1 MFTTRPTLQGTF
13 GMVSSTHW
21 LASQSAMA
29 VLEDGGNAYDAAVA
43 AGFVLHVVEPHLN
56 GPAGEVPIILA
67 PAGGEVRVLCGQGV
81 APAGAT
87 IAHYRGLGLDL
98 VPGTGPLA
106 AAVPGAFDAWMLLLR
121 DHGTKSLADVL
132 KYAIGYAEDGHAPV
146 ERVGETVETVRELF
160 ETEWTSSADVYLP
173 DGRPPR
179 PGELFRNPAL
189 AGTWRRLLAEA
200 VQEAGARQAPG
211 ARGGG
216 ERIAEIEA
224 ARRIWREGFIAEALV
239 RQAARPTMD
248 TSGERHSGTL
258 TAADL
263 ADWSASYEAPAT
275 YDWRGWT
282 LCKAGPWSQGP
293 VLLQQLALLPP
304 ELPRY
309 GSAEYVH
316 LLIEGCK
323 LAMADREAW
332 YGDAGEVPL
341 EELLSEE
348 YNAGRRALVGEKAS
362 YELRPGSPGG
372 QAPRLSAHARV
383 VAAGTAGED
392 GFDALGVPGAGE
404 PTVARAGSAA
414 GAGEPTVAGAG
425 AGAGAGHAGA
435 GATGVGAGWAGAG
448 RVGAG
453 LEEPTVAE
461 PPASSAPGEPD
472 VSADGATRGDTC
484 HLDIVDRWGNMV
496 AATPSGGWLQSNP
509 VVPELGFPLGTR
521 LQMAWLDEGLPNS
534 LTPGRRPRTT
544 LTPSLALRDG
554 VPIMAFG
561 TPGGDQQDQWQ
572 LHFFLAV
579 ALRAEVRGGLD
590 LQGAID
596 APNWHNDSFPGS
608 FYPRGMRHGSVTV
621 ESRVDREM
629 VEGLCRLGHD
639 VEVGDA
645 WSEGRLCAVARD
657 PRTGVLSAAA
667 NPRGMQGY
675 AVGR

>member
-56 GPAGEVPIILA
+56 GPGGEVPIILA
-67 PAGGEVRVLCGQGV
+67 PAGGEVRVLCGQGP

-87 IAHYRGLGLDL
+87 IGHYRSLGLEL

-121 DHGTKSLADVL
+121 DHGTKSLAQVL
-132 KYAIGYAEDGHAPV
+132 RYAIEYAEDGHAPV
-146 ERVGETVETVRELF
+146 ERIGQTVETVRELF

-173 DGRPPR
+173 GGKAPA

-189 AGTWRRLLAEA
+189 AATWRRVIAEA
-200 VQEAGARQAPG
+200 EAA
-211 ARGGG
+211 G
-216 ERIAEIEA
+216 EDRVSQIEA
-224 ARRIWREGFIAEALV
+224 ARAVWREGFIAEALL
-239 RQAARPTMD
+239 RQAAHPTMD
-248 TSGERHSGTL
+248 TSGSRHTGTL

-263 ADWSASYEAPAT
+263 AGWSATYEAPAT
-275 YDWRGWT
+275 YDWNGWT
-282 LCKAGPWSQGP
+282 LCKAGGWSQGP
-293 VLLQQLALLPP
+293 AFLQQLALLPSLAS

-332 YGDAGEVPL
+332 YGDAADVPL
-341 EELLSEE
+341 GTLLSEP
-348 YNAGRRALVGEKAS
+348 YNTARRALIDERAS
-362 YELRPGSPGG
+362 YELRPGSPDGREP
-372 QAPRLSAHARV
+372 ALSAHASA
-383 VAAGTAGED
+383 VAAGEP
-392 GFDALGVPGAGE
+392 GFDALGVPAAGVGE
-404 PTVARAGSAA
+404 PTVAK
-414 GAGEPTVAGAG
+414 
-425 AGAGAGHAGA
+425 
-435 GATGVGAGWAGAG
+435 
-448 RVGAG
+448 
-453 LEEPTVAE
+453 
-461 PPASSAPGEPD
+461 
-472 VSADGATRGDTC
+472 DGATRGDTC
-484 HLDIVDRWGNMV
+484 HLDIVDRWGNMI

-521 LQMAWLDEGLPNS
+521 LQMAWLDHGLPNS

-554 VPIMAFG
+554 VPVLAFG

-579 ALRAEVRGGLD
+579 ALRTPVRGGLD

-596 APNWHNDSFPGS
+596 ASNWHNDSFPSS
-608 FYPRGMRHGSVTV
+608 FFPRGMRPGSVTV
-621 ESRVDREM
+621 EAGMDQDVIDALRGR
-629 VEGLCRLGHD
+629 GHD
-639 VEVGDA
+639 VTVAEA

-657 PRTGVLSAAA
+657 PETGILSAAA

>member
-56 GPAGEVPIILA
+56 GPAGEVPMILA
-67 PAGGEVRVLCGQGV
+67 PKDGEVRVLCGQGP

-87 IAHYRGLGLDL
+87 VAHYRSLGLAL

-121 DHGTKSLADVL
+121 DHGTKSVAEVL
-132 KYAIGYAEDGHAPV
+132 RYAIGYAEDGHAPV
-146 ERVGETVETVRELF
+146 ERVGRTVETVRELF
-160 ETEWTSSADVYLP
+160 ETEWQSSADVYLP
-173 DGRPPR
+173 GGRAPR

-189 AGTWRRLLAEA
+189 AATWRRLITEAE
-200 VQEAGARQAPG
+200 ET
-211 ARGGG
+211 GG
-216 ERIAEIEA
+216 EDRAARIDA
-224 ARRIWREGFIAEALV
+224 ARRIWSEGFIAEALV

-248 TSGERHSGTL
+248 TSGTRHTGTL

-263 ADWSASYEAPAT
+263 VGWSASYEAPAT
-275 YDWRGWT
+275 YDWNGWT
-282 LCKAGPWSQGP
+282 LAKAAGWSQGP
-293 VLLQQLALLPP
+293 AFLQQLALLPD

-309 GSAEYVH
+309 GSADYVH

-332 YGDAGEVPL
+332 YGDATYVPL
-341 EELLSEE
+341 DALLSEP
-348 YNAGRRALVGEKAS
+348 YNAERRALITAEAS
-362 YELRPGSPGG
+362 HELRPGSPDGRT
-372 QAPRLSAHARV
+372 PVLSRHAHA
-383 VAAGTAGED
+383 VAAAGD
-392 GFDALGVPGAGE
+392 GFDAMGIPTAGVGE
-404 PTVARAGSAA
+404 PTVA
-414 GAGEPTVAGAG
+414 E
-425 AGAGAGHAGA
+425 
-435 GATGVGAGWAGAG
+435 
-448 RVGAG
+448 
-453 LEEPTVAE
+453 
-461 PPASSAPGEPD
+461 
-472 VSADGATRGDTC
+472 DGTTRGDTC
-484 HLDIVDRWGNMV
+484 HVDVVDRWGNMV
-496 AATPSGGWLQSNP
+496 SATPSGGWLQSNP

-554 VPIMAFG
+554 VPVMAFG

-572 LHFFLAV
+572 VHFFLAV

-608 FYPRGMRHGSVTV
+608 FFPRGMRPGSVTV
-621 ESRVDREM
+621 EEGMDPEV
-629 VEGLCRLGHD
+629 VEELRRRGHD
-639 VEVGDA
+639 VTVGA
-645 WSEGRLCAVARD
+645 PWSEGRMCAVARD
-657 PRTGVLSAAA
+657 PETGVLSAAA

>member
-160 ETEWTSSADVYLP
+160 EAEWTSSAEVYLQ

-189 AGTWRRLLAEA
+189 AATWRRLIAEA
-200 VQEAGARQAPG
+200 GQDARAGLEPGPAQRSDAGQEPG
-211 ARGGG
+211 AQEDDG
-216 ERIAEIEA
+216 RIAQIEA

-239 RQAARPTMD
+239 RQAARPTTD
-248 TSGERHSGTL
+248 TSGERHAGTL

-263 ADWSASYEAPAT
+263 ASWSASYEAPAT

-293 VLLQQLALLPP
+293 VFLQQLALLPP
-304 ELPRY
+304 ELPGY
-309 GSAEYVH
+309 GTAEYAH

-332 YGDAGEVPL
+332 YGDAAEVPL

-372 QAPRLSAHARV
+372 RVPRLSGHARV
-383 VAAGTAGED
+383 VAAGENGS
-392 GFDALGVPGAGE
+392 DAPGAPGAGE
-404 PTVARAGSAA
+404 PTVAKR
-414 GAGEPTVAGAG
+414 PTSPV
-425 AGAGAGHAGA
+425 
-435 GATGVGAGWAGAG
+435 
-448 RVGAG
+448 
-453 LEEPTVAE
+453 
-461 PPASSAPGEPD
+461 PGEPD

-484 HLDIVDRWGNMV
+484 HLDVVDRWGNMV

-544 LTPSLALRDG
+544 LTPSLALRNG
-554 VPIMAFG
+554 VPVMAFG

-579 ALRAEVRGGLD
+579 ALRAQVRGGLD

-608 FYPRGMRHGSVTV
+608 FHPRGMRPGSVTV
-621 ESRVDREM
+621 ESRTAPEV
-629 VEGLCRLGHD
+629 VEELRRRGHD
-639 VEVGDA
+639 VQVGDD
-645 WSEGRLCAVARD
+645 WSEGRLCAVASD

>member
-29 VLEDGGNAYDAAVA
+29 VLERGGNAYDAAVA
-43 AGFVLHVVEPHLN
+43 GAFVLHVVEPHLN
-56 GPAGEVPIILA
+56 GPAGEVPILLA
-67 PAGGEVRVLCGQGV
+67 PAGGEVRVLCGQGP

-87 IAHYRGLGLDL
+87 VAHYRELGLEL

-121 DHGTKSLADVL
+121 DHGTQPLAEVL
-132 KYAIGYAEDGHAPV
+132 RYAVEYAEHGHAPV

-160 ETEWTSSADVYLP
+160 ETEWPSSAEVYLP
-173 DGRPPR
+173 GGRAPR
-179 PGELFRNPAL
+179 PGEPFRNPAL
-189 AGTWRRLLAEA
+189 AATWKRLLDEVAD
-200 VQEAGARQAPG
+200 AGD
-211 ARGGG
+211 
-216 ERIAEIEA
+216 RIAQIEA
-224 ARRIWREGFIAEALV
+224 AREVWRSGFIAEALV
-239 RQAARPTMD
+239 RQAGRPTLD

-263 ADWSASYEAPAT
+263 AGWSATYEAPAT
-275 YDWRGWT
+275 YAWNGWT
-282 LCKAGPWSQGP
+282 VCKAGPWSQGP

-309 GSAEYVH
+309 GSADYVH

-332 YGDAGEVPL
+332 YGDAAEVPL
-341 EELLSEE
+341 AELLSDE
-348 YNAGRRALVGEKAS
+348 YNAARRELIGEKAS
-362 YELRPGSPGG
+362 HDLRPGSPGG
-372 QAPRLSAHARV
+372 RTPRLSAHARV
-383 VAAGTAGED
+383 AADVRPGAES
-392 GFDALGVPGAGE
+392 PGAGE
-404 PTVARAGSAA
+404 PTVAKS
-414 GAGEPTVAGAG
+414 PTSPV
-425 AGAGAGHAGA
+425 
-435 GATGVGAGWAGAG
+435 
-448 RVGAG
+448 
-453 LEEPTVAE
+453 
-461 PPASSAPGEPD
+461 PGEPD
-472 VSADGATRGDTC
+472 VAADGGTRGDTC
-484 HLDIVDRWGNMV
+484 HIDIVDRWGNMI

-521 LQMAWLDEGLPNS
+521 LQMTWLEEGLPNS

-544 LTPSLALRDG
+544 LTPSIALRDG
-554 VPIMAFG
+554 VPVMAFG

-572 LHFFLAV
+572 LHFLLAV
-579 ALRAEVRGGLD
+579 ALRGPVRGGLD

-608 FYPRGMRHGSVTV
+608 FHPRGMRPGSVTV
-621 ESRVDREM
+621 ESRTDSAV
-629 VEGLCRLGHD
+629 VEELRRRGHD
-639 VEVGDA
+639 VTVGDA

-657 PRTGVLSAAA
+657 PETGVLSAAA

>member
-56 GPAGEVPIILA
+56 GPAGEVPIIIA
-67 PAGGEVRVLCGQGV
+67 PADGEVRVLCGQGV

-87 IAHYRGLGLDL
+87 VAHYRGLGLDL

-121 DHGTKSLADVL
+121 DHGTRTLADVL
-132 KYAIGYAEDGHAPV
+132 KYAVGYAEDGHAPV
-146 ERVGETVETVRELF
+146 ENIGATVETVRVLF
-160 ETEWTSSADVYLP
+160 ETEWTSSAEVYLP
-173 DGRPPR
+173 GGQPPR
-179 PGELFRNPAL
+179 PGRLFRNPAL
-189 AGTWRRLLAEA
+189 AATWKRLLAE
-200 VQEAGARQAPG
+200 VAGAGDRVAQ
-211 ARGGG
+211 
-216 ERIAEIEA
+216 IEA
-224 ARRIWREGFIAEALV
+224 AREVWRTGFIAEALV
-239 RQAARPTMD
+239 RQSARPTLD
-248 TSGERHSGTL
+248 TSGTHHTGTL

-263 ADWSASYEAPAT
+263 ASWSASYEAPAT
-275 YDWRGWT
+275 YDWHGWT

-293 VLLQQLALLPP
+293 ALLQQLALLPP
-304 ELPRY
+304 ELPQY
-309 GSAEYVH
+309 GSADYVH

-332 YGDAGEVPL
+332 YGDASGGADVPL
-341 EELLSEE
+341 DELLSDA
-348 YNAGRRALVGEKAS
+348 YNADRRTLVGDKAS
-362 YELRPGSPGG
+362 YDLRPGSPGG
-372 QAPRLSAHARV
+372 RTPRLCAHARV
-383 VAAGTAGED
+383 VTTDEP
-392 GFDALGVPGAGE
+392 GFDPLGAGE
-404 PTVARAGSAA
+404 PTVARLPAPSAP
-414 GAGEPTVAGAG
+414 G
-425 AGAGAGHAGA
+425 
-435 GATGVGAGWAGAG
+435 
-448 RVGAG
+448 
-453 LEEPTVAE
+453 
-461 PPASSAPGEPD
+461 APGEPEIA
-472 VSADGATRGDTC
+472 ADGSTRGDTC
-484 HLDIVDRWGNMV
+484 HLDVVDRWGNMV

-521 LQMAWLDEGLPNS
+521 LQMAWLEEGLPNS

-544 LTPSLALRDG
+544 LTPSVALRDG
-554 VPIMAFG
+554 VPVLAFG

-579 ALRAEVRGGLD
+579 ALRPRVRGGLD

-608 FYPRGMRHGSVTV
+608 FYPRGVRPGSVTV
-621 ESRVDREM
+621 EARTADGVVEELRSR
-629 VEGLCRLGHD
+629 GHD
-639 VEVGDA
+639 VTIGDD

-657 PRTGVLSAAA
+657 PQTGVLSAAA

>member
-56 GPAGEVPIILA
+56 GPAGEVPMILA
-67 PAGGEVRVLCGQGV
+67 PKDGEVRVLCGQGP

-87 IAHYRGLGLDL
+87 IAHYRSLGLDL

-106 AAVPGAFDAWMLLLR
+106 AAVPGAFDAWMMLLR
-121 DHGTKSLADVL
+121 DHGTKTIAEVL
-132 KYAIGYAEDGHAPV
+132 RYAIGYAEDGHAPV
-146 ERVGETVETVRELF
+146 ERVGRTVEAVRELF
-160 ETEWTSSADVYLP
+160 ETEWRSSAEVYLS
-173 DGRPPR
+173 GGTSPR

-189 AGTWRRLLAEA
+189 AATWRRLIAEA
-200 VQEAGARQAPG
+200 EETGGADRAAQ
-211 ARGGG
+211 
-216 ERIAEIEA
+216 IDA
-224 ARRIWREGFIAEALV
+224 ARRIWSEGFIAEALV

-248 TSGERHSGTL
+248 TSGTRHTGTL

-263 ADWSASYEAPAT
+263 AGWSASYEAPAT
-275 YDWRGWT
+275 YDWNGWT
-282 LCKAGPWSQGP
+282 LAKAAGWSQGP
-293 VLLQQLALLPP
+293 AFLQQLALLPA

-309 GSAEYVH
+309 GSADYVH

-332 YGDAGEVPL
+332 YGDAADVPL
-341 EELLSEE
+341 DTLLSEP
-348 YNAGRRALVGEKAS
+348 YNAERRALITVEAS
-362 YELRPGSPGG
+362 YELRPGSPDGRTPVLSG
-372 QAPRLSAHARV
+372 QAHT
-383 VAAGTAGED
+383 VASGGT
-392 GFDALGVPGAGE
+392 GFDAMGIPTAGVGE
-404 PTVARAGSAA
+404 PTVAK
-414 GAGEPTVAGAG
+414 
-425 AGAGAGHAGA
+425 
-435 GATGVGAGWAGAG
+435 
-448 RVGAG
+448 
-453 LEEPTVAE
+453 
-461 PPASSAPGEPD
+461 
-472 VSADGATRGDTC
+472 DGTTRGDTC
-484 HLDIVDRWGNMV
+484 HVDVVDRWGNMV
-496 AATPSGGWLQSNP
+496 SATPSGGWLQSNP

-554 VPIMAFG
+554 VPVMAFG

-572 LHFFLAV
+572 VHFFLAV

-608 FYPRGMRHGSVTV
+608 FYPRGMRPGSVTV
-621 ESRVDREM
+621 EAGMDPEV
-629 VEGLCRLGHD
+629 VEELRRRGHD
-639 VEVGDA
+639 VTVGDP

-657 PRTGVLSAAA
+657 PETGVLFAAA

>member
-1 MFTTRPTLQGTF
+1 MFTTRPTLSGTF

-56 GPAGEVPIILA
+56 GPAGEVPILLA

-87 IAHYRGLGLDL
+87 IEHYKGLGLDL

-121 DHGTKSLADVL
+121 DHGTKPLADVL
-132 KYAIGYAEDGHAPV
+132 KYAIGYAQDGHPPV
-146 ERVGETVETVRELF
+146 ERLGETVETVRALF
-160 ETEWTSSADVYLP
+160 EEEWLSSAEVYLP
-173 DGRPPR
+173 GGKTPR
-179 PGELFRNPAL
+179 AGELFRNPAL
-189 AGTWRRLLAEA
+189 AATWQRLLAE
-200 VQEAGARQAPG
+200 VSGAGDRV
-211 ARGGG
+211 
-216 ERIAEIEA
+216 AEIEA
-224 ARRIWREGFIAEALV
+224 ARQVWRSGFIAEALL
-239 RQAARPTMD
+239 RQSARPTMD
-248 TSGERHSGTL
+248 TSGERHTGTL

-263 ADWSASYEAPAT
+263 ASWSASYEPPVT
-275 YDWRGWT
+275 YDWNGWT

-309 GSAEYVH
+309 GSAAYVH
-316 LLIEGCK
+316 LLVEGCK

-332 YGDAGEVPL
+332 YGDAGDAADVPL
-341 EELLSEE
+341 GDLLSEE
-348 YNAGRRALVGEKAS
+348 YNAGRRALVGDTAS

-372 QAPRLSAHARV
+372 RVPRLSAHARV
-383 VAAGTAGED
+383 VATDEP
-392 GFDALGVPGAGE
+392 GFDVLGVGE
-404 PTVARAGSAA
+404 PTVAKS
-414 GAGEPTVAGAG
+414 PLSPV
-425 AGAGAGHAGA
+425 
-435 GATGVGAGWAGAG
+435 
-448 RVGAG
+448 
-453 LEEPTVAE
+453 
-461 PPASSAPGEPD
+461 PGEPD
-472 VSADGATRGDTC
+472 VAAHGGTRGDTC
-484 HLDIVDRWGNMV
+484 HLDVVDRWGNMV

-521 LQMAWLDEGLPNS
+521 LQMTWLDEGLPNS

-554 VPIMAFG
+554 VPVMAFG

-579 ALRAEVRGGLD
+579 ALRPHVRGGLD

-596 APNWHNDSFPGS
+596 SPNWHNDGFPGS
-608 FYPRGMRHGSVTV
+608 FYPRGMRPGSVTV
-621 ESRVDREM
+621 ESRMPSGVVAELR
-629 VEGLCRLGHD
+629 RRGHD
-639 VEVGDA
+639 VTVGDA

-657 PRTGVLSAAA
+657 PETGLLSAAA

>member
-56 GPAGEVPIILA
+56 GPGGEVPIILA
-67 PAGGEVRVLCGQGV
+67 PAGGEVRVLCGQGP

-87 IAHYRGLGLDL
+87 IGHYRSLGLEL

-121 DHGTKSLADVL
+121 DHGTKSLAQVL
-132 KYAIGYAEDGHAPV
+132 RYAIEYAEDGHAPV
-146 ERVGETVETVRELF
+146 ERIGQTVETVRELF

-173 DGRPPR
+173 GGKAPA

-189 AGTWRRLLAEA
+189 AATWRRVIAEA
-200 VQEAGARQAPG
+200 EAA
-211 ARGGG
+211 G
-216 ERIAEIEA
+216 EDRVSQIEA
-224 ARRIWREGFIAEALV
+224 ARAVWREGFIAEALL
-239 RQAARPTMD
+239 RQAGHPTMD
-248 TSGERHSGTL
+248 TSGSRHTGTL
-258 TAADL
+258 AAADL
-263 ADWSASYEAPAT
+263 AGWSATYETPAT
-275 YDWRGWT
+275 YDWNGWT
-282 LCKAGPWSQGP
+282 LCKAGGWSQGP
-293 VLLQQLALLPP
+293 AFLQQLALLPSLAS

-332 YGDAGEVPL
+332 YGDAADVPL
-341 EELLSEE
+341 GTLLSEP
-348 YNAGRRALVGEKAS
+348 YNTARRALIDERAS
-362 YELRPGSPGG
+362 YELRPGSPDGREP
-372 QAPRLSAHARV
+372 ALSAHASA
-383 VAAGTAGED
+383 VAAGEP
-392 GFDALGVPGAGE
+392 GFDALGVPAAGVGE
-404 PTVARAGSAA
+404 PTVAK
-414 GAGEPTVAGAG
+414 
-425 AGAGAGHAGA
+425 
-435 GATGVGAGWAGAG
+435 
-448 RVGAG
+448 
-453 LEEPTVAE
+453 
-461 PPASSAPGEPD
+461 
-472 VSADGATRGDTC
+472 DGTTRGDTC
-484 HLDIVDRWGNMV
+484 HLDIVDRWGNMI

-521 LQMAWLDEGLPNS
+521 LQMAWLDHGLPNS

-554 VPIMAFG
+554 VPVLAFG

-579 ALRAEVRGGLD
+579 ALRTPVRGGLD

-596 APNWHNDSFPGS
+596 APNWHNDSFPSS
-608 FYPRGMRHGSVTV
+608 FFPRGMRPGSVTV
-621 ESRVDREM
+621 EAGMDQDVIDALRGR
-629 VEGLCRLGHD
+629 GHD
-639 VEVGDA
+639 VTVAEA

-657 PRTGVLSAAA
+657 PETGILSAAA

>member
-43 AGFVLHVVEPHLN
+43 GAFVLHVVEPHLN
-56 GPAGEVPIILA
+56 GPAGEVPILLA

-87 IAHYRGLGLDL
+87 VAHYRGLGLDL

-132 KYAIGYAEDGHAPV
+132 KYAIGYAEHGHPPV

-173 DGRPPR
+173 GGKSPR
-179 PGELFRNPAL
+179 PGEPFANPAL
-189 AGTWRRLLAEA
+189 AATWKRLLAET
-200 VQEAGARQAPG
+200 AGAGDRE
-211 ARGGG
+211 AR
-216 ERIAEIEA
+216 IEA
-224 ARRIWREGFIAEALV
+224 AREVWRRGFIAEALV
-239 RQAARPTMD
+239 RQAGQPTLD
-248 TSGERHSGTL
+248 TSGERHTGTL

-263 ADWSASYEAPAT
+263 AGWSATCETPVS
-275 YDWRGWT
+275 YDWNGWT
-282 LCKAGPWSQGP
+282 VCKPGPWSQGP

-304 ELPRY
+304 ELPRH
-309 GSAEYVH
+309 GSADYVH
-316 LLIEGCK
+316 LLVENCK

-332 YGDAGEVPL
+332 YGDAADVPL
-341 EELLSEE
+341 DDLLSDA
-348 YNAGRRALVGEKAS
+348 YNTDRRALVGERAGLD
-362 YELRPGSPGG
+362 LRPGSPGG
-372 QAPRLSAHARV
+372 RTPRLCAHARV
-383 VAAGTAGED
+383 AATALE
-392 GFDALGVPGAGE
+392 GFDALGVGE
-404 PTVARAGSAA
+404 PTVAKS
-414 GAGEPTVAGAG
+414 PTSPV
-425 AGAGAGHAGA
+425 
-435 GATGVGAGWAGAG
+435 
-448 RVGAG
+448 
-453 LEEPTVAE
+453 
-461 PPASSAPGEPD
+461 PGEPEVGD
-472 VSADGATRGDTC
+472 DGTTRGDTC
-484 HLDIVDRWGNMV
+484 HLDVVDRWGNMV
-496 AATPSGGWLQSNP
+496 SATPSGGWLQSNP

-521 LQMAWLDEGLPNS
+521 LQMTWLEEGLPNS

-544 LTPSLALRDG
+544 LTPSIALRAG
-554 VPIMAFG
+554 VPVMAFG

-608 FYPRGMRHGSVTV
+608 FYPRGMRPGSVTV
-621 ESRVDREM
+621 ESRTDPAV
-629 VEGLCRLGHD
+629 VEELRRRGHQ
-639 VEVGDA
+639 VTVGGP
-645 WSEGRLCAVARD
+645 WSEGRLCAVARA
-657 PRTGVLSAAA
+657 PETGVLSAAA

>member
-56 GPAGEVPIILA
+56 GPAGEVPMILA
-67 PAGGEVRVLCGQGV
+67 PKDGEVRVLCGQGP

-87 IAHYRGLGLDL
+87 IAHYRSLGLDL

-121 DHGTKSLADVL
+121 DHGTKTMAEVL
-132 KYAIGYAEDGHAPV
+132 RYAIGYAEDGHAPV
-146 ERVGETVETVRELF
+146 ERVGRTVEAVRELF
-160 ETEWTSSADVYLP
+160 ETEWRSSAEVYLP
-173 DGRPPR
+173 GGTSPR

-189 AGTWRRLLAEA
+189 AATWRRLIAEA
-200 VQEAGARQAPG
+200 EETGGADRA
-211 ARGGG
+211 AR
-216 ERIAEIEA
+216 IDA
-224 ARRIWREGFIAEALV
+224 ARRIWSEGFIAEALV

-248 TSGERHSGTL
+248 TSGTRHTGTL

-263 ADWSASYEAPAT
+263 AGWSAFYEAPAT
-275 YDWRGWT
+275 YDWNGWT
-282 LCKAGPWSQGP
+282 LAKAAGWSQGP
-293 VLLQQLALLPP
+293 AFLQQLALLPA

-309 GSAEYVH
+309 GSADYVH

-332 YGDAGEVPL
+332 YGDAADVPL
-341 EELLSEE
+341 DTLLSEP
-348 YNAGRRALVGEKAS
+348 YNAERRALITAEAS
-362 YELRPGSPGG
+362 YELRPGSPDGRTPVLSG
-372 QAPRLSAHARV
+372 QAHT
-383 VAAGTAGED
+383 VASGGT
-392 GFDALGVPGAGE
+392 GFDAMGIPTAGVGE
-404 PTVARAGSAA
+404 PTVAK
-414 GAGEPTVAGAG
+414 
-425 AGAGAGHAGA
+425 
-435 GATGVGAGWAGAG
+435 
-448 RVGAG
+448 
-453 LEEPTVAE
+453 
-461 PPASSAPGEPD
+461 
-472 VSADGATRGDTC
+472 DGTTRGDTC
-484 HLDIVDRWGNMV
+484 HVDVVDRWGNMLS
-496 AATPSGGWLQSNP
+496 ATPSGGWLQSNP

-554 VPIMAFG
+554 VPVMAFG

-572 LHFFLAV
+572 VHFFLAV

-608 FYPRGMRHGSVTV
+608 FYPRGMRPGSVTV
-621 ESRVDREM
+621 EAGMDPEV
-629 VEGLCRLGHD
+629 VEELRRRGHD
-639 VEVGDA
+639 VTVGDP

-657 PRTGVLSAAA
+657 PETGVLFAAA

>member
-43 AGFVLHVVEPHLN
+43 GAFVLHVVEPHLN
-56 GPAGEVPIILA
+56 GPAGEVPILLA
-67 PAGGEVRVLCGQGV
+67 PAGGQVRVLCGQGV
-81 APAGAT
+81 APAGAS
-87 IAHYRGLGLDL
+87 IAHYKGLGLDL

-132 KYAIGYAEDGHAPV
+132 KYAVGYAEDGHAPV
-146 ERVGETVETVRELF
+146 ENVGATVESVRELF
-160 ETEWTSSADVYLP
+160 ETEWTSSAQVYLP
-173 DGRPPR
+173 GGKAPR

-189 AGTWRRLLAEA
+189 AATWKRLIDE
-200 VQEAGARQAPG
+200 VAGAGDRVAQ
-211 ARGGG
+211 
-216 ERIAEIEA
+216 IEA
-224 ARRIWREGFIAEALV
+224 AREVWRTGFIAEALV
-239 RQAARPTMD
+239 RQAQRPTLD
-248 TSGERHSGTL
+248 TSGARHTGTL

-263 ADWSASYEAPAT
+263 AGWSATYEAPAT
-275 YDWRGWT
+275 YDWNGWT

-316 LLIEGCK
+316 LLVEGCK

-332 YGDAGEVPL
+332 YGDAAEVPL
-341 EELLSEE
+341 AELLSAE
-348 YNAGRRALVGEKAS
+348 YNAERRELVGDKAS

-372 QAPRLSAHARV
+372 RAPRLSAHAYV
-383 VAAGTAGED
+383 VVTDEP
-392 GFDALGVPGAGE
+392 GFSPMGVGE
-404 PTVARAGSAA
+404 PTVAKN
-414 GAGEPTVAGAG
+414 PTSPV
-425 AGAGAGHAGA
+425 
-435 GATGVGAGWAGAG
+435 
-448 RVGAG
+448 
-453 LEEPTVAE
+453 
-461 PPASSAPGEPD
+461 PGEPETGP
-472 VSADGATRGDTC
+472 DGTTRGDTC
-484 HLDIVDRWGNMV
+484 HLDVVDRWGNMV

-521 LQMAWLDEGLPNS
+521 LQMTWLEEGLPNS

-544 LTPSLALRDG
+544 LTPSIALRAG
-554 VPIMAFG
+554 VPVLAFG

-579 ALRAEVRGGLD
+579 ALRSPVRGGLD

-608 FYPRGMRHGSVTV
+608 FFPRGMRPGSLTV
-621 ESRVDREM
+621 EARTDPRV
-629 VEGLCRLGHD
+629 VEELRRRGHD
-639 VEVGDA
+639 VTVGEP

-657 PRTGVLSAAA
+657 PETGVLSAAA

>member
-1 MFTTRPTLQGTF
+1 
-13 GMVSSTHW
+13 MVSSTHW

-43 AGFVLHVVEPHLN
+43 GAFVLHVVEPHLN
-56 GPAGEVPIILA
+56 GPAGEVPILLA

-87 IAHYRGLGLDL
+87 VAHYKALGLDL

-132 KYAIGYAEDGHAPV
+132 KYAVGYAEDGHAPV
-146 ERVGETVETVRELF
+146 ENLGATVEAVRELF
-160 ETEWTSSADVYLP
+160 ETEWTSSAEVYLP
-173 DGRPPR
+173 GGKAPR

-189 AGTWRRLLAEA
+189 AATWRRLLDEVAP
-200 VQEAGARQAPG
+200 AGDRVAQ
-211 ARGGG
+211 
-216 ERIAEIEA
+216 IEA
-224 ARRIWREGFIAEALV
+224 AREVWRTGFVAEALV
-239 RQAARPTMD
+239 RQAARPTLD
-248 TSGERHSGTL
+248 TSGARHTGTL

-263 ADWSASYEAPAT
+263 AGWSASYEEPAT
-275 YDWRGWT
+275 YDWNGWT

-293 VLLQQLALLPP
+293 VLLQQLALLPD
-304 ELPRY
+304 ELPAY
-309 GSAEYVH
+309 GSAAYVH
-316 LLIEGCK
+316 LLVEGCK

-332 YGDAGEVPL
+332 YGDAADVPL
-341 EELLSEE
+341 GELLADG
-348 YNAGRRALVGEKAS
+348 YNAGRRALVGERAS
-362 YELRPGSPGG
+362 HELRPGSPGG
-372 QAPRLSAHARV
+372 RAPRLCAHARV
-383 VAAGTAGED
+383 VATDDPGSD
-392 GFDALGVPGAGE
+392 PMGAGE
-404 PTVARAGSAA
+404 PTVARH
-414 GAGEPTVAGAG
+414 PHPV
-425 AGAGAGHAGA
+425 
-435 GATGVGAGWAGAG
+435 
-448 RVGAG
+448 
-453 LEEPTVAE
+453 
-461 PPASSAPGEPD
+461 PGEPETG
-472 VSADGATRGDTC
+472 ADGLTRGDTC
-484 HLDIVDRWGNMV
+484 HLDVVDRWGNMV

-521 LQMAWLDEGLPNS
+521 LQMTWLEEGLPTT

-554 VPIMAFG
+554 VPVLAFG

-579 ALRAEVRGGLD
+579 ALRPPVRGGLD

-608 FYPRGMRHGSVTV
+608 FYPRGMRPGSVTV
-621 ESRVDREM
+621 EARTDEGVIRE
-629 VEGLCRLGHD
+629 LRRRGHD
-639 VEVGDA
+639 VTVGDA

-657 PRTGVLSAAA
+657 PETGVLSAAA
-667 NPRGMQGY
+667 NPRGAQGY